1 MQIAA
6 LYEIF
11 KNNRK
16 IQTDTRKLSAG
27 EIFFALKGPNF
38 NGNHYAL
45 KALEQGAAAVV
56 VDEYNGIADDRI
68 FVVDDALKALQDLAR
83 HHRQQ
88 LNIPFIA
95 ITGSNGKTTTK
106 ELVHAVLS
114 AYFITATTKGN
125 LNNHIGVPLTLL
137 SVPDDAE
144 MAVIEMGANHQKEIA
159 GYCQI
164 ALPTHGLITNC
175 GKAHLEGFGGVEG
188 IRKGKGELYDFLRE
202 NDGTIFV
209 NSDMT
214 DLMGMSLGVRNR
226 IFYGQSK
233 GSFNAE
239 MAEASPLLT
248 VEISRL
254 DWGLHH
260 LHTNLV
266 GSYNLANIEAAICIG
281 DHFGIPFPKIAQAIA
296 TYVPNNARSQLMTK
310 GTNSIFLDAYNA
322 NPSSMKVAIEN
333 FASQTHANKWLFLG
347 AMMELGEE
355 SVQEHQALI
364 DLLQSLNLKQVI
376 LVGGDFGSI
385 MQQYPYFSN
394 TALASEWLT
403 ANKPEQALILIKG
416 SRSTG
421 MEKLLEVL

>member
-1 MQIAA
+1 MQIAS

-16 IQTDTRKLSAG
+16 VQTDTRKLSAG

-68 FVVDDALKALQDLAR
+68 FLVDDALKALQDLAR

-114 AYFITATTKGN
+114 AHFITATTKGN

-214 DLMGMSLGVRNR
+214 DLMGMSMGVRNR

-364 DLLQSLNLKQVI
+364 DLLQSLTLKQVI

>member
-1 MQIAA
+1 
-6 LYEIF
+6 
-11 KNNRK
+11 
-16 IQTDTRKLSAG
+16 
-27 EIFFALKGPNF
+27 
-38 NGNHYAL
+38 
-45 KALEQGAAAVV
+45 
-56 VDEYNGIADDRI
+56 
-68 FVVDDALKALQDLAR
+68 
-83 HHRQQ
+83 
-88 LNIPFIA
+88 
-95 ITGSNGKTTTK
+95 
-106 ELVHAVLS
+106 
-114 AYFITATTKGN
+114 
-125 LNNHIGVPLTLL
+125 
-137 SVPDDAE
+137 
-144 MAVIEMGANHQKEIA
+144 
-159 GYCQI
+159 
-164 ALPTHGLITNC
+164 
-175 GKAHLEGFGGVEG
+175 
-188 IRKGKGELYDFLRE
+188 
-202 NDGTIFV
+202 
-209 NSDMT
+209 
-214 DLMGMSLGVRNR
+214 
-226 IFYGQSK
+226 
-233 GSFNAE
+233 

-355 SVQEHQALI
+355 SIQEHQALI